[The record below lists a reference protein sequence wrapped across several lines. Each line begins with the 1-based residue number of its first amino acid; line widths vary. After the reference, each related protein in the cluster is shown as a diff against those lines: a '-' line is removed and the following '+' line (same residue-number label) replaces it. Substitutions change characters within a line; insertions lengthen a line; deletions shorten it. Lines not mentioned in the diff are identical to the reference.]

1 MKRRLFL
8 VGLTASAAV
17 LATSG
22 AVLAASYSE
31 DVVAQLVKLGF
42 SDITAETTLLGR
54 VRIVARRGDGVREI
68 VLNPRTGE
76 VLRDTWVPSASGAS
90 TRRTVISDV
99 SDADDDSS
107 DDGTS
112 GSDDNGSDDNGG
124 DNSGGNDNSGGDN
137 SGGDDNSGHGGGG
150 DDRNDD
156 RNDDREDRE
165 DDRGDREDDKRD
177 DDKKD

>member
-8 VGLTASAAV
+8 VGLTASATV

-22 AVLAASYSE
+22 AALAASYSE
-31 DVVAQLVKLGF
+31 DVVAQLIKLGF

-54 VRIVARRGDGVREI
+54 VRIVAHRGDGVREI

-90 TRRTVISDV
+90 VRRTVISDV
-99 SDADDDSS
+99 SDTDDDNSG
-107 DDGTS
+107 DDGTDDGNS
-112 GSDDNGSDDNGG
+112 GADDNGG
-124 DNSGGNDNSGGDN
+124 DTS
-137 SGGDDNSGHGGGG
+137 SGGDDNSGPGGGG
-150 DDRNDD
+150 DDRNDE
-156 RNDDREDRE
+156 RDDREDNR
-165 DDRGDREDDKRD
+165 DDREDDKRD